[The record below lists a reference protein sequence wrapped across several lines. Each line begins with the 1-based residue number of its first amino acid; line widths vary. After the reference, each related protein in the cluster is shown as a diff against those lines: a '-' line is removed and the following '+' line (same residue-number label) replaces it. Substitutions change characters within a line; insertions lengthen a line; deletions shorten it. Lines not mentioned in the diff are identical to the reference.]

1 VSLYHEDRTLYSAN
15 IGDSGFRV
23 IRGGQVVHRS
33 QEQQHYFNTP
43 FQLSIAPSTL
53 QGLVLSDS
61 PSSAV
66 TSSFTVEEGDVV
78 LVGTDGLF
86 DNLNDDMIL
95 QHVARLN
102 VSLTCIIMSWL
113 GLAGT
118 GVYCI
123 ACN

>member
-1 VSLYHEDRTLYSAN
+1 
-15 IGDSGFRV
+15 
-23 IRGGQVVHRS
+23 VVHRS

-95 QHVARLN
+95 QHVARIN
-102 VSLTCIIMSWL
+102 VSYTLTRIIMSWL
-113 GLAGT
+113 GLPGT
-118 GVYCI
+118 SLYCI